1 VVVKHLNAWCG
12 LLAAHFRCIGHRQTS
27 VVAPPNAPLATLET
41 RMTHPSDILN
51 RLTGCWIGSGLGSYP
66 GIEPFRYTERLLI
79 SHEADWNMLH
89 VLQRTWLEK
98 DGSAGRA
105 LHLESGIVHARD
117 DGTLVYSCG
126 QDNGRT
132 EVMVGTI
139 TLEGGGM
146 RIDWVTTEHAND
158 SRLLRMGRTWMIDG
172 ASLRYEAHLSTVR
185 TPEYRKH
192 LEANLQRSAA
202 VVA

>member
-1 VVVKHLNAWCG
+1 MSH
-12 LLAAHFRCIGHRQTS
+12 AHD
-27 VVAPPNAPLATLET
+27 V
-41 RMTHPSDILN
+41 LN
-51 RLTGCWIGSGLGSYP
+51 RLAGCWIGGGLGSYP
-66 GIEPFRYTERLLI
+66 GIDPFRYTERLLI
-79 SHEADWNMLH
+79 SHEAGWNMLH

-98 DGSAGRA
+98 DGGVGRA
-105 LHLESGIVHARD
+105 LHLESGIIHARD

-139 TLEGGGM
+139 AVQGGGI
-146 RIDWVTTEHAND
+146 RIEWVTTEHAND

-172 ASLRYEAHLSTVR
+172 AEFRYEAHLSTVR
-185 TPEYRKH
+185 TPEYRRH
-192 LEANLQRSAA
+192 LEATLWQDAA